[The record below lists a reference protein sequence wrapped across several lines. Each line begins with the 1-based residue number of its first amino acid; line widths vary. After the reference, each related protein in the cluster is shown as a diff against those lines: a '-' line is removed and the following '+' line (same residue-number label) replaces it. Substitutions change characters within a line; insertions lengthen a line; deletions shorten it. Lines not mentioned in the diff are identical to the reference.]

1 MNNATPLVT
10 SFDVRFCETDA
21 LQHVSNTALVAWF
34 EAAREP
40 IFRMFTPEL
49 DLQNWPLILASYK
62 VDFLSQIFY
71 GMPVTVKTYVS
82 RLGNSAFDVYQ
93 ELWQDNK
100 LCSTGLT
107 TMVHFDYK
115 TQRSAPIPD
124 PVKASLQSLFKD
136 LSQQ

>member
-1 MNNATPLVT
+1 MNNTTPLVT

-21 LQHVSNTALVAWF
+21 LQHVSNTALVVWF

-124 PVKASLQSLFKD
+124 SVKASLQSLFKD
-136 LSQQ
+136 LSQ

>member
-1 MNNATPLVT
+1 MSHSVPLVT

-62 VDFLSQIFY
+62 VDFLAQIF
-71 GMPVTVKTYVS
+71 MAN
-82 RLGNSAFDVYQ
+82 L
-93 ELWQDNK
+93 
-100 LCSTGLT
+100 
-107 TMVHFDYK
+107 
-115 TQRSAPIPD
+115 
-124 PVKASLQSLFKD
+124 
-136 LSQQ
+136 

>member
-1 MNNATPLVT
+1 MSNTAPLVT

-62 VDFLSQIFY
+62 VDFLAQLFY
-71 GMPVTVKTYVS
+71 SFYLSV
-82 RLGNSAFDVYQ
+82 LN
-93 ELWQDNK
+93 
-100 LCSTGLT
+100 
-107 TMVHFDYK
+107 
-115 TQRSAPIPD
+115 
-124 PVKASLQSLFKD
+124 LFSN
-136 LSQQ
+136 L

>member
-1 MNNATPLVT
+1 MSHSVPLVT

-62 VDFLSQIFY
+62 VENPTKKYEPFSTISYVIRRTFL
-71 GMPVTVKTYVS
+71 
-82 RLGNSAFDVYQ
+82 
-93 ELWQDNK
+93 
-100 LCSTGLT
+100 
-107 TMVHFDYK
+107 
-115 TQRSAPIPD
+115 
-124 PVKASLQSLFKD
+124 
-136 LSQQ
+136 